1 MYKQVLVAVD
11 LSEAATQVIER
22 GVDVASRH
30 GAKLDIVH
38 VLDWPLT
45 GFDPLAGFTG
55 INDESLIKEMRES
68 LINVLA
74 PYGIDEA
81 HLHTLVGQPSSMVA
95 NLAGKLNADLL
106 IVGSHGRR
114 GLRALLG
121 STANAILPLV
131 ECDSLLVRIKTAT
144 K

>member
-1 MYKQVLVAVD
+1 MYKQILVAVD
-11 LSEAATQVIER
+11 LSEASKQLIER
-22 GVDVASRH
+22 GVDIATRH
-30 GAKLDIVH
+30 GAQLDVVH

-55 INDESLIKEMRES
+55 INDESLIQEMRES
-68 LINVLA
+68 LTKVLA
-74 PYGIDEA
+74 PYGIEPS

-95 NLAGKLNADLL
+95 NLVGKLQADLL

-131 ECDSLLVRIKTAT
+131 ECDSLLVRIKAPE

>member
-1 MYKQVLVAVD
+1 MYKQILVAVD
-11 LSEAATQVIER
+11 LSQTSTQLIER
-22 GVDVASRH
+22 GVDIAQRH
-30 GAKLDIVH
+30 QAKLDVVH

-55 INDESLIKEMRES
+55 INDESLIKEMRDS
-68 LINVLA
+68 LIKVLA
-74 PYGIDEA
+74 PYGIDGA

-95 NLAGKLNADLL
+95 NLASKINADLL

-131 ECDSLLVRIKTAT
+131 NCDSLLVRIKPVE
-144 K
+144 